1 MHGSHITA
9 RKPARLSLKI
19 DAALAF
25 GSGSHPTTAGC
36 LAALQHIGKRQ
47 KPGSVLDLGCGSAIL
62 AMAAARLWPAARL
75 TASDIDPDSISTAR
89 DNLRQNRISQ
99 ARCQLVLANG
109 LRHRQLRAG
118 APYQLVLANILAAPL
133 RRMAPA
139 IASVLA
145 GNGWLVL
152 AGLLDHQ
159 ARAVLAAYRA
169 QGLVPVWQQGSGGLV
184 YPDFAP
190 GWQTGKRQ
198 GGSDEQLCPASGAA
212 APADKGGRAGRVC
225 AGSGRCVSGEEV
237 RPCDERLAW
246 MTGFDGSAGT
256 AVILA
261 DKAALFSDSRYS
273 LQLERQL
280 DSTLWQGFDTAEKG
294 LADWLAAQAA
304 PARLTPWLCQRDHHP
319 ARLRRWQ
326 KISGRLDWQ
335 ALPAHPVDPI
345 WTDRPAPAPRAV
357 WQVPDHLAGQTA
369 AEKLA
374 ALREKMAAGG
384 AQAQLVTDPMAVN
397 WLFNLRGNDLAH
409 TPVHLCF
416 ALIPEQG
423 QPVLIGAE
431 AGAASLAGAE
441 GVALSDAGKML
452 ASLSGQ
458 KLALDRASCPLL
470 IADLASSSGAEIVWQ
485 EDPLIGMKAC
495 KNSAEL
501 AGFHAAHL
509 QDALAFVTFWHWLEQ
524 QNLARFTESQL
535 ADQLQQYRAAK
546 PGYICDSFP
555 AIVGFA
561 ENAAVVHYRARPGQD
576 RQITADNLLLIDS
589 GGHYQQGTTDITRTL
604 AIGSPPAEAV
614 AAASSVLAGHC
625 ELARARFPAQS
636 SGAQLD
642 ALARAPLWEKQLDY
656 GHGTGHGVGHIL
668 SVHEGPASLSPRSDK
683 PVQAGM
689 VLSMSLA
696 ITSLAVLACVRKIWL
711 RLSRLMRVGSS
722 WLP

>member
-1 MHGSHITA
+1 MSSFA
-9 RKPARLSLKI
+9 QRLEQLRQLIK
-19 DAALAF
+19 AAGLDGF
-25 GSGSHPTTAGC
+25 
-36 LAALQHIGKRQ
+36 
-47 KPGSVLDLGCGSAIL
+47 VLD
-62 AMAAARLWPAARL
+62 
-75 TASDIDPDSISTAR
+75 
-89 DNLRQNRISQ
+89 
-99 ARCQLVLANG
+99 
-109 LRHRQLRAG
+109 RAD
-118 APYQLVLANILAAPL
+118 AFQ
-133 RRMAPA
+133 
-139 IASVLA
+139 
-145 GNGWLVL
+145 
-152 AGLLDHQ
+152 
-159 ARAVLAAYRA
+159 
-169 QGLVPVWQQGSGGLV
+169 
-184 YPDFAP
+184 
-190 GWQTGKRQ
+190 
-198 GGSDEQLCPASGAA
+198 
-212 APADKGGRAGRVC
+212 
-225 AGSGRCVSGEEV
+225 GEEV

-304 PARLTPWLCQRDHHP
+304 PARLTLGYASETTTP

-509 QDALAFVTFWHWLEQ
+509 QDALAFVEFWHWLEQ
-524 QNLARFTESQL
+524 QDVTGFTESQL

-668 SVHEGPASLSPRSDK
+668 SVHEGPVSLSPRSDK

-689 VLSMSLA
+689 VLSNEPGYYQPGSFGVRHENLVAVEQADAGWLKLA
-696 ITSLAVLACVRKIWL
+696 PLTLVPFDRRLADPAFFSTDQLAWL
-711 RLSRLMRVGSS
+711 NQYHRSVEAALRPHLPASMQG
-722 WLP
+722 WLAEKCAPIGDW

>member
-1 MHGSHITA
+1 MSSFA
-9 RKPARLSLKI
+9 QRLEQLRQLIK
-19 DAALAF
+19 AAGLDGF
-25 GSGSHPTTAGC
+25 
-36 LAALQHIGKRQ
+36 
-47 KPGSVLDLGCGSAIL
+47 VLD
-62 AMAAARLWPAARL
+62 
-75 TASDIDPDSISTAR
+75 
-89 DNLRQNRISQ
+89 
-99 ARCQLVLANG
+99 
-109 LRHRQLRAG
+109 RAD
-118 APYQLVLANILAAPL
+118 AFQ
-133 RRMAPA
+133 
-139 IASVLA
+139 
-145 GNGWLVL
+145 
-152 AGLLDHQ
+152 
-159 ARAVLAAYRA
+159 
-169 QGLVPVWQQGSGGLV
+169 
-184 YPDFAP
+184 
-190 GWQTGKRQ
+190 
-198 GGSDEQLCPASGAA
+198 
-212 APADKGGRAGRVC
+212 
-225 AGSGRCVSGEEV
+225 GEEV

-304 PARLTPWLCQRDHHP
+304 PARLTLGYASETTTP

-431 AGAASLAGAE
+431 AGATSLAGAE

-509 QDALAFVTFWHWLEQ
+509 QDALAFVEFWHWLEQ
-524 QNLARFTESQL
+524 QDVTGFTESQL

-668 SVHEGPASLSPRSDK
+668 SVHEGPVSLSPRSDK

-689 VLSMSLA
+689 VLSNEPGYYQPGSFGVRQENLVAVEQADAGWLKLA
-696 ITSLAVLACVRKIWL
+696 PLTLVPFDRRLADPAFFSTDQLAWL
-711 RLSRLMRVGSS
+711 NQYHRSVEAALRPHLPASMQG
-722 WLP
+722 WLAEKCAPIGDW

>member
-1 MHGSHITA
+1 MSSFA
-9 RKPARLSLKI
+9 QRLEQLRQLIK
-19 DAALAF
+19 AAGLDGF
-25 GSGSHPTTAGC
+25 
-36 LAALQHIGKRQ
+36 
-47 KPGSVLDLGCGSAIL
+47 VLD
-62 AMAAARLWPAARL
+62 
-75 TASDIDPDSISTAR
+75 
-89 DNLRQNRISQ
+89 
-99 ARCQLVLANG
+99 
-109 LRHRQLRAG
+109 RAD
-118 APYQLVLANILAAPL
+118 AFQ
-133 RRMAPA
+133 
-139 IASVLA
+139 
-145 GNGWLVL
+145 
-152 AGLLDHQ
+152 
-159 ARAVLAAYRA
+159 
-169 QGLVPVWQQGSGGLV
+169 
-184 YPDFAP
+184 
-190 GWQTGKRQ
+190 
-198 GGSDEQLCPASGAA
+198 
-212 APADKGGRAGRVC
+212 
-225 AGSGRCVSGEEV
+225 GEEV

-304 PARLTPWLCQRDHHP
+304 PARLTLGYASETTTP

-509 QDALAFVTFWHWLEQ
+509 QDALAFVEFWHWLEQ
-524 QNLARFTESQL
+524 QDVTGFTESQL

-668 SVHEGPASLSPRSDK
+668 SVHEGPVSLSPRSDK

-689 VLSMSLA
+689 VLSNEPGYYQPGSFGVRQENLVAVEQADAGWLKLA
-696 ITSLAVLACVRKIWL
+696 PLTLVPFDRRLADPAFFSTDQLAWL
-711 RLSRLMRVGSS
+711 NQYHRSVEAALRPHLPASMQG
-722 WLP
+722 WLAEKCAPIGDW

>member
-1 MHGSHITA
+1 MSSFA
-9 RKPARLSLKI
+9 QRLEQLRQLIK
-19 DAALAF
+19 AAGLDGF
-25 GSGSHPTTAGC
+25 
-36 LAALQHIGKRQ
+36 
-47 KPGSVLDLGCGSAIL
+47 VLD
-62 AMAAARLWPAARL
+62 
-75 TASDIDPDSISTAR
+75 
-89 DNLRQNRISQ
+89 
-99 ARCQLVLANG
+99 
-109 LRHRQLRAG
+109 RAD
-118 APYQLVLANILAAPL
+118 AFQ
-133 RRMAPA
+133 
-139 IASVLA
+139 
-145 GNGWLVL
+145 
-152 AGLLDHQ
+152 
-159 ARAVLAAYRA
+159 
-169 QGLVPVWQQGSGGLV
+169 
-184 YPDFAP
+184 
-190 GWQTGKRQ
+190 
-198 GGSDEQLCPASGAA
+198 
-212 APADKGGRAGRVC
+212 
-225 AGSGRCVSGEEV
+225 GEEV

-304 PARLTPWLCQRDHHP
+304 PARLTLGYASETTTP

-423 QPVLIGAE
+423 QPVLVGAE

-509 QDALAFVTFWHWLEQ
+509 QDALAFVEFWHWLEQ
-524 QNLARFTESQL
+524 QDVTGFTESQL
-535 ADQLQQYRAAK
+535 AAQLQQYRAAK

-689 VLSMSLA
+689 VLSNEPGYYQPGSFGVRQENLVAVEQADAGWLKLA
-696 ITSLAVLACVRKIWL
+696 PLTLVPFDRRLADPAFFSTDQLAWL
-711 RLSRLMRVGSS
+711 NLYHRSVEAALRPHLPASMQG
-722 WLP
+722 WLAEKCAPIGDW

>member
-1 MHGSHITA
+1 MSSFA
-9 RKPARLSLKI
+9 QRLEQLRQLIK
-19 DAALAF
+19 AAGLDGF
-25 GSGSHPTTAGC
+25 
-36 LAALQHIGKRQ
+36 
-47 KPGSVLDLGCGSAIL
+47 VLD
-62 AMAAARLWPAARL
+62 
-75 TASDIDPDSISTAR
+75 
-89 DNLRQNRISQ
+89 
-99 ARCQLVLANG
+99 
-109 LRHRQLRAG
+109 RAD
-118 APYQLVLANILAAPL
+118 AFQ
-133 RRMAPA
+133 
-139 IASVLA
+139 
-145 GNGWLVL
+145 
-152 AGLLDHQ
+152 
-159 ARAVLAAYRA
+159 
-169 QGLVPVWQQGSGGLV
+169 
-184 YPDFAP
+184 
-190 GWQTGKRQ
+190 
-198 GGSDEQLCPASGAA
+198 
-212 APADKGGRAGRVC
+212 
-225 AGSGRCVSGEEV
+225 GEEV

-294 LADWLAAQAA
+294 LADWLSAQAA
-304 PARLTPWLCQRDHHP
+304 PARLTLGYASETTTP

-374 ALREKMAAGG
+374 ALREKMAVGG

-509 QDALAFVTFWHWLEQ
+509 QDALAFVEFWHWLEQ
-524 QNLARFTESQL
+524 QDVTGFTESQL

-668 SVHEGPASLSPRSDK
+668 SVHEGPVSLSPRSDK

-689 VLSMSLA
+689 VLSNEPGYYQPGSFGVRQENLVAVEQADAGWLKLA
-696 ITSLAVLACVRKIWL
+696 PLTLVPFDRRLADPAFFSTDQLAWL
-711 RLSRLMRVGSS
+711 NQYHRSVEAALRPHLPASMQG
-722 WLP
+722 WLAEKCAPIGDW

>member
-1 MHGSHITA
+1 MSSFA
-9 RKPARLSLKI
+9 QRLEQLRQLIK
-19 DAALAF
+19 AAGLDGF
-25 GSGSHPTTAGC
+25 
-36 LAALQHIGKRQ
+36 
-47 KPGSVLDLGCGSAIL
+47 VLD
-62 AMAAARLWPAARL
+62 
-75 TASDIDPDSISTAR
+75 
-89 DNLRQNRISQ
+89 
-99 ARCQLVLANG
+99 
-109 LRHRQLRAG
+109 RAD
-118 APYQLVLANILAAPL
+118 AFQ
-133 RRMAPA
+133 
-139 IASVLA
+139 
-145 GNGWLVL
+145 
-152 AGLLDHQ
+152 
-159 ARAVLAAYRA
+159 
-169 QGLVPVWQQGSGGLV
+169 
-184 YPDFAP
+184 
-190 GWQTGKRQ
+190 
-198 GGSDEQLCPASGAA
+198 
-212 APADKGGRAGRVC
+212 
-225 AGSGRCVSGEEV
+225 GEEV

-294 LADWLAAQAA
+294 LADWLSAQAA
-304 PARLTPWLCQRDHHP
+304 PARLTLGYASETTTP
-319 ARLRRWQ
+319 AHLRRWQ

-374 ALREKMAAGG
+374 ALREKMAVGG

-452 ASLSGQ
+452 AILSGQ

-509 QDALAFVTFWHWLEQ
+509 QDALAFVEFWHWLEQ
-524 QNLARFTESQL
+524 QDVTGFTESQL

-668 SVHEGPASLSPRSDK
+668 SVHEGPVSLSPRSDK

-689 VLSMSLA
+689 VLSNEPGYYQPGSFGVRQENLVAVEQADAGWLKLA
-696 ITSLAVLACVRKIWL
+696 PLTLVPFDRRLADPAFFSTDQLAWL
-711 RLSRLMRVGSS
+711 NQYHRSVEAALGPHLPASMQG
-722 WLP
+722 WLAEKCAPIGDW

>member
-1 MHGSHITA
+1 MSSFA
-9 RKPARLSLKI
+9 QRLEQLRQLIK
-19 DAALAF
+19 AAGLDGF
-25 GSGSHPTTAGC
+25 
-36 LAALQHIGKRQ
+36 
-47 KPGSVLDLGCGSAIL
+47 VLD
-62 AMAAARLWPAARL
+62 
-75 TASDIDPDSISTAR
+75 
-89 DNLRQNRISQ
+89 
-99 ARCQLVLANG
+99 
-109 LRHRQLRAG
+109 RAD
-118 APYQLVLANILAAPL
+118 AFQ
-133 RRMAPA
+133 
-139 IASVLA
+139 
-145 GNGWLVL
+145 
-152 AGLLDHQ
+152 
-159 ARAVLAAYRA
+159 
-169 QGLVPVWQQGSGGLV
+169 
-184 YPDFAP
+184 
-190 GWQTGKRQ
+190 
-198 GGSDEQLCPASGAA
+198 
-212 APADKGGRAGRVC
+212 
-225 AGSGRCVSGEEV
+225 GEEV

-304 PARLTPWLCQRDHHP
+304 PARLTLGYASETTTP

-509 QDALAFVTFWHWLEQ
+509 QDALAFVEFWHWLEQ
-524 QNLARFTESQL
+524 QDVTGFTESQL

-668 SVHEGPASLSPRSDK
+668 SVHEGPVSLSPRSDK

-689 VLSMSLA
+689 VLSNEPGYYQPGSFGVRQENLVAVEQADAGWLKLA
-696 ITSLAVLACVRKIWL
+696 PLTLVPFDRRLADPAFFSTDQLAWL
-711 RLSRLMRVGSS
+711 NQYHRSVEVALRPHLPASMQG
-722 WLP
+722 WLAEKCAPIGDW

>member
-1 MHGSHITA
+1 MSSFA
-9 RKPARLSLKI
+9 QRLEQLRQLIK
-19 DAALAF
+19 AAGLDGF
-25 GSGSHPTTAGC
+25 
-36 LAALQHIGKRQ
+36 
-47 KPGSVLDLGCGSAIL
+47 VLD
-62 AMAAARLWPAARL
+62 
-75 TASDIDPDSISTAR
+75 
-89 DNLRQNRISQ
+89 
-99 ARCQLVLANG
+99 
-109 LRHRQLRAG
+109 RAD
-118 APYQLVLANILAAPL
+118 AFQ
-133 RRMAPA
+133 
-139 IASVLA
+139 
-145 GNGWLVL
+145 
-152 AGLLDHQ
+152 
-159 ARAVLAAYRA
+159 
-169 QGLVPVWQQGSGGLV
+169 
-184 YPDFAP
+184 
-190 GWQTGKRQ
+190 
-198 GGSDEQLCPASGAA
+198 
-212 APADKGGRAGRVC
+212 
-225 AGSGRCVSGEEV
+225 GEEV

-304 PARLTPWLCQRDHHP
+304 PARLTLGYASETTTP

-509 QDALAFVTFWHWLEQ
+509 QDALAFVEFWHWLEQ
-524 QNLARFTESQL
+524 QDMTGFTESQL

-668 SVHEGPASLSPRSDK
+668 SVHEGPVSLSPRSDK

-689 VLSMSLA
+689 VLSNEPGYYQPGSFGVRQENLVAVEQADAGWLKLA
-696 ITSLAVLACVRKIWL
+696 PLTLVPFDRRLADPAFFSTDQLAWL
-711 RLSRLMRVGSS
+711 NQYHRSVEAALRPHLPASMQG
-722 WLP
+722 WLAEKCAPIGDW

>member
-1 MHGSHITA
+1 MSSFA
-9 RKPARLSLKI
+9 QRLEQLRQLIK
-19 DAALAF
+19 AAGLDGF
-25 GSGSHPTTAGC
+25 
-36 LAALQHIGKRQ
+36 
-47 KPGSVLDLGCGSAIL
+47 VLD
-62 AMAAARLWPAARL
+62 
-75 TASDIDPDSISTAR
+75 
-89 DNLRQNRISQ
+89 
-99 ARCQLVLANG
+99 
-109 LRHRQLRAG
+109 RAD
-118 APYQLVLANILAAPL
+118 AFQ
-133 RRMAPA
+133 
-139 IASVLA
+139 
-145 GNGWLVL
+145 
-152 AGLLDHQ
+152 
-159 ARAVLAAYRA
+159 
-169 QGLVPVWQQGSGGLV
+169 
-184 YPDFAP
+184 
-190 GWQTGKRQ
+190 
-198 GGSDEQLCPASGAA
+198 
-212 APADKGGRAGRVC
+212 
-225 AGSGRCVSGEEV
+225 GEEV

-304 PARLTPWLCQRDHHP
+304 PARLTLGYASETTTP

-509 QDALAFVTFWHWLEQ
+509 QDALAFLEFWHWLEQ
-524 QNLARFTESQL
+524 QDVTGFTESQL

-668 SVHEGPASLSPRSDK
+668 SVHEGPVSLSPRSDK

-689 VLSMSLA
+689 VLSNEPGYYQPGSFGVRQENLVAVEQADAGWLKLA
-696 ITSLAVLACVRKIWL
+696 PLTLVPFDRRLADPAFFSTDQLAWL
-711 RLSRLMRVGSS
+711 NQYHRSVEAALRPHLPASMQG
-722 WLP
+722 WLAEKCAPIGDW

>member
-1 MHGSHITA
+1 MSSFA
-9 RKPARLSLKI
+9 QRLEQLRQLIK
-19 DAALAF
+19 AAGLDGF
-25 GSGSHPTTAGC
+25 
-36 LAALQHIGKRQ
+36 
-47 KPGSVLDLGCGSAIL
+47 VLD
-62 AMAAARLWPAARL
+62 
-75 TASDIDPDSISTAR
+75 
-89 DNLRQNRISQ
+89 
-99 ARCQLVLANG
+99 
-109 LRHRQLRAG
+109 RAD
-118 APYQLVLANILAAPL
+118 AFQ
-133 RRMAPA
+133 
-139 IASVLA
+139 
-145 GNGWLVL
+145 
-152 AGLLDHQ
+152 
-159 ARAVLAAYRA
+159 
-169 QGLVPVWQQGSGGLV
+169 
-184 YPDFAP
+184 
-190 GWQTGKRQ
+190 
-198 GGSDEQLCPASGAA
+198 
-212 APADKGGRAGRVC
+212 
-225 AGSGRCVSGEEV
+225 GEEV

-273 LQLERQL
+273 LQLDRQL

-304 PARLTPWLCQRDHHP
+304 PARLTLGYASETTTP

-509 QDALAFVTFWHWLEQ
+509 QDALAFVEFWHWLEQ
-524 QNLARFTESQL
+524 QDVTGFTESQL

-604 AIGSPPAEAV
+604 AIGSPPTEAV

-668 SVHEGPASLSPRSDK
+668 SVHEGPVSLSPRSDK

-689 VLSMSLA
+689 VLSNEPGYYQPGSFGVRQENLVAVEQADAGWLKLA
-696 ITSLAVLACVRKIWL
+696 PLTLVPFDRRLADPAFFSTDQLAWL
-711 RLSRLMRVGSS
+711 NQYHRSVEVALRPHLPASMQG
-722 WLP
+722 WLAEKCAPIGDW

>member
-1 MHGSHITA
+1 MSSFA
-9 RKPARLSLKI
+9 QRLEQLRQLIK
-19 DAALAF
+19 AAGLDGF
-25 GSGSHPTTAGC
+25 
-36 LAALQHIGKRQ
+36 
-47 KPGSVLDLGCGSAIL
+47 VLD
-62 AMAAARLWPAARL
+62 
-75 TASDIDPDSISTAR
+75 
-89 DNLRQNRISQ
+89 
-99 ARCQLVLANG
+99 
-109 LRHRQLRAG
+109 RAD
-118 APYQLVLANILAAPL
+118 AFQ
-133 RRMAPA
+133 
-139 IASVLA
+139 
-145 GNGWLVL
+145 
-152 AGLLDHQ
+152 
-159 ARAVLAAYRA
+159 
-169 QGLVPVWQQGSGGLV
+169 
-184 YPDFAP
+184 
-190 GWQTGKRQ
+190 
-198 GGSDEQLCPASGAA
+198 
-212 APADKGGRAGRVC
+212 
-225 AGSGRCVSGEEV
+225 GEEV

-304 PARLTPWLCQRDHHP
+304 PARLTLGYASETTTP

-509 QDALAFVTFWHWLEQ
+509 QDALAFVEFWHWLEQ
-524 QNLARFTESQL
+524 QDVTGFTESQL

-668 SVHEGPASLSPRSDK
+668 SVHEGPVSLSPRSDK

-689 VLSMSLA
+689 VLSNEPGYYQPGSFGVRQENLVAVEQADAGWLKLA
-696 ITSLAVLACVRKIWL
+696 PLTLVPFDRRLADPAFFSTDQLAWL
-711 RLSRLMRVGSS
+711 NRYHRRVEAALRPHLPASMQG
-722 WLP
+722 WLAEKCAPIGDW